1 LNSKKNIN
9 QEIAK
14 CKPTIVLSFDES
26 RFGTHSKISHGWFER
41 GTRPQVPFKIGYQNF
56 YLYSAVNS
64 SNGSNFNLIL
74 PKVDTEHMNVFLS
87 ELSKE
92 YPYDKIAL
100 IMDGAGWHKSKD
112 LKVPK
117 NIVIFY
123 FPPYSPEL
131 NPVERLWLYI
141 KSNILSNRIYEKL
154 EDLEMKLCEF
164 MNQLHDEVVKNICTL
179 EYMVI

>member
-1 LNSKKNIN
+1 M
-9 QEIAK
+9 
-14 CKPTIVLSFDES
+14 SFDES

-41 GTRPQVPFKIGYQNF
+41 GTRPQVRIKIGYQNF

-64 SNGSNFNLIL
+64 NDGSNFNLIL
-74 PKVDTEHMNVFLS
+74 PRVDTDNMNVFLS

-92 YPYDKIAL
+92 YPCDKIAL
-100 IMDGAGWHKSKD
+100 IMDGAGWHKSRG
-112 LKVPK
+112 LKVPP

-141 KSNILSNRIYEKL
+141 KSNILSNRVYEKL
-154 EDLEMKLCEF
+154 EDLETKLCEF
-164 MNQLHDEVVKNICTL
+164 MEQLQNEIVKNICTL
-179 EYMVI
+179 HYMDIQ

>member
-1 LNSKKNIN
+1 
-9 QEIAK
+9 
-14 CKPTIVLSFDES
+14 
-26 RFGTHSKISHGWFER
+26 
-41 GTRPQVPFKIGYQNF
+41 
-56 YLYSAVNS
+56 
-64 SNGSNFNLIL
+64 
-74 PKVDTEHMNVFLS
+74 MNVFLS

-131 NPVERLWLYI
+131 NPVERLWFYI

-164 MNQLHDEVVKNICTL
+164 MNQLEDEAVKNICTL
-179 EYMVI
+179 EYIVI